1 MTNSRVL
8 GVGAWWVLAAAALVV
23 LAALGYATW
32 WVHGQVPYRI
42 DVDVYRMGAQ
52 AWRDGHPLY
61 GDVLFVTRVRET
73 PLPFT
78 YPPIAAVLFTPFTW
92 VSLPVATATLTVIT
106 TVLLVVSVAL
116 VLTALGVGTA
126 ARRGSGPGGP
136 AWWRS
141 GVLAGAIVA
150 AAIWLGAEPI
160 LSNYG
165 YGQIN
170 VVLMTLVIADC
181 LPRRTPWPRGVL
193 VGVAMAVKLTP
204 AVFLLYFLLRRD
216 TRAALW
222 AVATFATA
230 VAAAFLLAPTDSRE
244 YWTRTLFH
252 TNRIGDTAVNTNQN
266 FAGVLARLGITG
278 GPFAMWWAAAGL
290 ATLALTVWAVRR
302 LLRDDQPT
310 LALMCVAL
318 FGLLV
323 SPVSWSHHWVWA
335 LPTIV
340 TLAVRGYRRSSPA
353 LAGLAVVG
361 LVLLYWAPLRLL
373 GDSGVGEQLL
383 GAAYVWW
390 ALAVLVVAGL
400 TAAVRAGAPQR
411 PTAVPA
417 PEPTPA

>member
-1 MTNSRVL
+1 MTNSRAL

-61 GDVLFVTRVRET
+61 GDVLFVTGVRET

-78 YPPIAAVLFTPFTW
+78 YPPIAAVLFTPLTW
-92 VSLPVATATLTVIT
+92 VSLPVATATLTMIT
-106 TVLLVVSVAL
+106 TVLLVISTAL
-116 VLTALGVGTA
+116 VLAALGTGTA
-126 ARRGSGPGGP
+126 RRPGYRPGRP
-136 AWWRS
+136 AWCRY

-150 AAIWLGAEPI
+150 VAIWLGAEPI
-160 LSNYG
+160 LSNYE

-181 LPRRTPWPRGVL
+181 LLRRTPWPRGVL
-193 VGVAMAVKLTP
+193 LGVAMAVKLTP

-222 AVATFATA
+222 ASATFAVA
-230 VAAAFLLAPTDSRE
+230 VAAAFLLAPSDSQE
-244 YWTRTLFH
+244 YWTNTLFH

-266 FAGVLARLGITG
+266 FAGVLARLGVTG
-278 GPFAMWWAAAGL
+278 GPFTALWVATGL

-302 LLRDDQPT
+302 VLRDDQPT
-310 LALMCVAL
+310 LALMCIAL

-335 LPTIV
+335 VPTIV
-340 TLAVRGYRRSSPA
+340 ILAVLGYRRSSPA
-353 LAGLAVVG
+353 LLGLAVVG
-361 LVLLYWAPLRLL
+361 LVLLYWAPLRQL
-373 GDSGVGEQLL
+373 GDSGLGEQLL

-390 ALAVLVVAGL
+390 ALAVVAVAGL
-400 TAAVRAGAPQR
+400 TATVRGGAPQLPAAA
-411 PTAVPA
+411 PT
-417 PEPTPA
+417 PTPA